1 MRILHLSDLH
11 YNNSFNYGELLDKLK
26 EDLQIFSNIKK
37 INFICV
43 TGDIFDKGDTSQIK
57 INEAKIFFDNI
68 LNVLPESKI
77 IFCPGNH
84 DVNLKKINK
93 ITMAGL
99 KNYQSI
105 GDLGSVIR
113 GEDVLPHI
121 EDYINF
127 TKLLNPN
134 HYCINNFYHTEII
147 SFGDKNIGFA
157 SLNSSWL
164 SQGGGEKDRNN
175 LMICREQLEDAYI
188 RIKSCDI
195 KIAMMHH
202 TLDWLEPA
210 EAKYCEL
217 FFHKNFNI
225 LLNGHNHNN
234 SAFHIKSNIGELALS
249 NTASLFND
257 RNKYNSYNLIDIC
270 ENEFKIYAR
279 EYFAER
285 NAFDSSNR
293 FSSNGELSF
302 ALNSF
307 GLEFNVAGLIESS
320 NRHNEI
326 LLSHTN
332 STVAPKTIKQI
343 FVSPPISNKSI
354 LEVTSDSENIQKL
367 FDLTEISNT
376 DNNIAFIGRRETG
389 RSTLLNHI
397 AADRNKDFN
406 NSSILGF
413 VVDLSICKETEA
425 AVFEECTK
433 FYESEIRRSDVKAI
447 FSAGKA
453 VVCFDNF
460 DKNNPKITRIIFEI
474 IEKYP
479 LNRYVFGLLED
490 DIVAEQKAFLLGK
503 NIDVYFIHPYGKKH
517 TKKLA
522 LNWFGVQSEDIAGKL
537 NSLESLLN
545 GLKIPRTPFLV
556 SALLWVI
563 ENSSSN
569 INIIN
574 HSAAIDLLIDGLLEK
589 IKDTNLRKS
598 NDVHDQKHFL
608 TKFAKELFNRNEFR
622 ITIVEFDRYISE
634 YFNSRMLSTSSLEF
648 SDSLYRKGILFKRD
662 GYVSFK
668 FDCFRAYFLS
678 RNFNNDPDFLRFAI
692 RKDNIVSFTSE
703 LDYYTGLLKDNSNV
717 LIEVNSITEDLFK
730 DLEEYSKLKFDF
742 FLMNDSKQDGNAIE
756 QDCTNLINALD
767 DDFIDMEVES
777 KLEVVVEG
785 DEQVFIDEQSKIFD
799 PLINVLSYARVISN
813 INRNLELI
821 DDSELKIRSFENT
834 IKLWTLIFLSS
845 YHLVDKS
852 NEVAN
857 LRLNEEKA
865 EIFKKMATV
874 LIPQTIVT
882 LMAESLANPKMD
894 ILYNKVINNYSESFE
909 RRLMCV
915 ILSSEAS
922 TKGWIEN
929 IEKIMSQDSSKSSRE
944 MLAQVLFFRLLN
956 ISLTKFLSEFDKK
969 RVQAIASDLFI
980 TMHGFTGVK
989 KDQQEKLKN
998 SFRQNFNKKMLNYL
1012 D

>member
-11 YNNSFNYGELLDKLK
+11 YKNSFSYGELLDKLK
-26 EDLQIFSNIKK
+26 EDLQKFSTIKK
-37 INFICV
+37 INVICV
-43 TGDIFDKGDTSQIK
+43 TGDIFDRGDTSQIK
-57 INEAKIFFDNI
+57 INEAKIFLDNI
-68 LNVLPESKI
+68 SNILPDSKI

-84 DVNLKKINK
+84 DVNLKKISK
-93 ITMAGL
+93 IISAGL
-99 KNYQSI
+99 KNFQSI

-113 GEDVLPHI
+113 GEDVLPHL

-127 TKLLNPN
+127 TKLFNSN
-134 HYCINNFYHTEII
+134 HYANNNFYHTEII
-147 SFGDKNIGFA
+147 NLGNKKFGFA
-157 SLNSSWL
+157 SFNSSWL

-175 LMICREQLEDAYI
+175 LMVCREQLEDAYGE
-188 RIKSCDI
+188 IKSCDI

-234 SAFHIKSNIGELALS
+234 SAFYIKSNIGELALS
-249 NTASLFND
+249 NTASLFNE
-257 RNKYNSYNLIDIC
+257 RNEYNSYNLIDIS

-279 EYFAER
+279 EYFKER

-302 ALNSF
+302 TLNSF
-307 GLEFNVAGLIESS
+307 CLEFNVAGLIESS

-343 FVSPPISNKSI
+343 FVSPPISDKSI
-354 LEVTSDSENIQKL
+354 LEVTTDNENIQKL
-367 FDLTEISNT
+367 FDLSEIANS
-376 DNNIAFIGRRETG
+376 DKNIAFIGRRETG

-406 NSSILGF
+406 KASILGF
-413 VVDLSICKETEA
+413 VVDLSICKESEA
-425 AVFEECTK
+425 AIFEECTK

-460 DKNNPKITRIIFEI
+460 DRNNSKLVKIVFEL
-474 IEKYP
+474 IESYP

-490 DIVAEQKAFLLGK
+490 DIVAEQKSFLMSK
-503 NIDVYFIHPYGKKH
+503 NIDAYFIHPYGKKH

-522 LNWFGVQSEDIAGKL
+522 LNWFGVQSEGITGKL

-563 ENSSSN
+563 ENSSAN

-608 TKFAKELFNRNEFR
+608 TKFAKELFNRNESR
-622 ITIVEFDRYISE
+622 ITNIEFDRYISE

-648 SDSLYRKGILFKRD
+648 SDSLHRKGILFKRD

-678 RNFNNDPDFLRFAI
+678 RNFNNDADFLKFAI
-692 RKDNIVSFTSE
+692 KKENIVSFTSE
-703 LDYYTGLLKDNSNV
+703 LDYYTGLLKDNSYV
-717 LIEVNSITEDLFK
+717 LMEVNSIAEGLFNV
-730 DLEEYSKLKFDF
+730 LEEYSKFKFDF
-742 FLMNDSKQDGNAIE
+742 FLAADAKQDANAIE
-756 QDCTNLINALD
+756 QDCVNLINALD
-767 DDFIDMEVES
+767 GDLIEMEVDS

-785 DEQVFIDEQSKIFD
+785 DDEIFIDEQSKIFD
-799 PLINVLSYARVISN
+799 PLINVLGYARVISN

-821 DDSELKIRSFENT
+821 DDSELKIKSFENT

-845 YHLVDKS
+845 YHLVEKS
-852 NEVAN
+852 NEAAN

-865 EIFKKMATV
+865 EMFKKMAAV

-894 ILYNKVINNYSESFE
+894 ILYNKVISNDSESFE

-929 IEKIMSQDSSKSSRE
+929 IEKIMSQASSKSSKE

-956 ISLTKFLSEFDKK
+956 ISLTKFLGDVDKR
-969 RVQAIASDLFI
+969 RVQAIAGDLFI
-980 TMHGFTGVK
+980 TMNGFTGIK
-989 KDQQEKLKN
+989 KEQKEKLKN